1 MAHKAQPIDIDI
13 TLRHMNGGG
22 ASVKQYVASKLTGV
36 VSSLPTIQQAA
47 VEVTYESKRPR
58 HRQYVVQATLKGKG
72 VVLRAEERGPDP
84 RSTIDDVRDVLERRV
99 RDWKGRLYFQGRR
112 ETAAMKEATASRA
125 LELEDADP
133 PPVAEIIR
141 TKSHDTKPM
150 FPEDAIEQM
159 ELLDHDFFLF
169 LNAETS
175 QHNVVYKRKE
185 GGYGVIEPAA

>member
-1 MAHKAQPIDIDI
+1 MGHKAQPIDIDI

-22 ASVKQYVASKLTGV
+22 ASVKQYVSSKLTGV

-47 VEVTYESKRPR
+47 VEITYESKRPR

-125 LELEDADP
+125 LEDLGP
-133 PPVAEIIR
+133 PVVAEIIR

-169 LNAETS
+169 LNAETG
-175 QHNVVYKRKE
+175 QHNVVYRRKE

>member
-1 MAHKAQPIDIDI
+1 MARKAEPIDIDI
-13 TLRHMNGGG
+13 TLRHMNGSG
-22 ASVKQYVASKLTGV
+22 ASVKQYVTSKLTGV
-36 VSSLPTIQQAA
+36 VSALPTVQQAA
-47 VEVTYESKRPR
+47 VEITYESKRPR

-125 LELEDADP
+125 LELEDAGT

-169 LNAETS
+169 LNAETG
-175 QHNVVYKRKE
+175 QHNVVYRRKE

>member
-1 MAHKAQPIDIDI
+1 MGHKAQTIDIDI
-13 TLRHMNGGG
+13 TLRHMNGSG
-22 ASVKQYVASKLTGV
+22 ASVKQYVTNKLTGV

-47 VEVTYESKRPR
+47 VEITYESKRPR

-84 RSTIDDVRDVLERRV
+84 RSSIDDVRDVLERRV

-112 ETAAMKEATASRA
+112 QTAAIKEATASRA
-125 LELEDADP
+125 FELEDAGP
-133 PPVAEIIR
+133 PPIAEIIR

-159 ELLDHDFFLF
+159 ELLGHDFFLF
-169 LNAETS
+169 LNAES
-175 QHNVVYKRKE
+175 GQHNVVYKRKE
-185 GGYGVIEPAA
+185 GGYGVIEPAT